1 MIKTRLKRYGAQ
13 FSIALIFVTMLAAT
27 VSCSKSESYSEMLRD
42 EEKAVNW
49 WLANH
54 RVEASVPADSVFEIG
69 EDAPFYKMDEDGYV
83 YMQVIN
89 PGTDVRPVKND
100 RVYFRYMRANIRAMY
115 EGGTVSWTGNS
126 DNMDMSP
133 TSLIFGNYDLTS
145 TSQWGEGI
153 QVPLQY
159 LGYDCEVN
167 LVLKS
172 YNGFTSDQSQCIPY
186 VVNVRYF
193 KAIY

>member
-1 MIKTRLKRYGAQ
+1 MKITRHIYL
-13 FSIALIFVTMLAAT
+13 LAAVIVLLAT
-27 VSCSKSESYSEMLRD
+27 AACSKSKSYSEMLRD

-54 RVEASVPADSVFEIG
+54 RVVASVPADSVFEIG

-100 RVYFRYMRANIRAMY
+100 RVYFRYMRANIRTMY
-115 EGGTVSWTGNS
+115 EGGEATWSGNS